1 MSPHTKQ
8 PHSSLALVTALAVLA
23 IPVAPAADFLI
34 DFGGDEGN
42 GAGAPGEPW
51 TSIDVLNQDETV
63 ELGGGVTITALDDG
77 FGPNN
82 RGAPNEGA
90 EYDGVMVPVEVRD
103 DYFFKNTD
111 AAGSEAR
118 MRIDGLP
125 AGTYNVTVFEGRTTD
140 ADQFAKIWS
149 GEEPAEANTESFAA
163 ASSTVEVSVSD
174 GEPLW
179 YKHLEDN
186 SGGISGIIIRQTNS
200 GPALESFLIDFGSDE
215 GNGAG
220 APGAPWSSIDVLNQD
235 ETVELGGG
243 VTITA
248 LDDGFGPNNRGAP
261 EEGAEYD
268 TVIVPQEVRDD
279 YFFKNTDAAGSEAR
293 MRIDG
298 LPAGTYNVTV
308 FEGRTTDADQFAKIW
323 SGEEPTE
330 ANTESFAGGS
340 ATVEVSVSKG
350 EPLWYKHLED
360 NSGGISG
367 IIIRQTSSGPP
378 LETFLVDFG
387 SDEGNGAGA
396 PGAPWTSIDVLNQDE
411 TVELG
416 GGVTITALDDGFG
429 PNNRGAPEEGA
440 EYDTVIVPKEARD
453 DYFFKNTDAAGSEAR
468 MRFDGLSAGTYSV
481 TVFEG
486 RTTDADQF
494 AKIWSGEE
502 PAEANTE
509 SFAGGSATVE
519 VNVSDGEPL
528 WYKHLEDNSGGI
540 SGIIIRQTSRVGG
553 IIKLL
558 IVSRITRSSQEGLRF
573 EIQYSSQSVL
583 DKESVVLTVD
593 GVEVVPTITDTEDGA
608 LIAFDPTEG
617 WDPGT
622 THTYSLAAKD
632 MNGNE
637 ATRSGEGAFVLDTT
651 LMPFNTPLVGPDG
664 LEGMW
669 GVRYVWGAGNTDDID
684 TAVAVLQ
691 ASDNADFEGRVFDTF
706 AEVVNDLDGGIFLE
720 PLQPLPEEVELDE
733 DLLWTGRDFIVSHRG
748 HLIITEPGEYTFG
761 VHSADGFGLRIY
773 GVEFG
778 EEAGRA
784 QVDALSPD
792 TYGFRGVTD
801 DSNSR
806 AVVNFPEAGTYPIE
820 FFWYDAVGGGKHG
833 ELYFAKGKFLAD
845 EDTEIGNVEA
855 GQWELVGTDHLAAGP
870 ALPFE
875 ILSVNV
881 GASEHTFDF
890 VTLDANAIHVLQHS
904 VNLMDWEADDS
915 AALKDLGEGQF
926 RFTAAASEDALLH
939 YRVGI
944 FPPPPAYADD
954 FESGA
959 EGWTAETAAGDTQW
973 ELGTPNAGTLTAAAS
988 GDNAW
993 GTNLAGDYTPDSV
1006 TSLRSPVIDLTEV
1019 KRPKLIFQYFV
1030 DAVQD
1035 AEGGQLRILNEAGEP
1050 IFARDEIFAGTTET
1064 WTPFEFTFPLEIRN
1078 QKIILEFRLLTDG
1091 DGEVGAG
1098 WYIDDVVIK

>member
-1 MSPHTKQ
+1 MMSVNTFV
-8 PHSSLALVTALAVLA
+8 LLLAVNTSQAQTTL
-23 IPVAPAADFLI
+23 LI

-42 GAGAPGEPW
+42 GAGAAGAPW
-51 TSIDVLNQDETV
+51 TAVDSLSQDEVV
-63 ELGGGVTITALDDG
+63 ELGGGVTLTALDDG

-90 EYDGVMVPVEVRD
+90 EYDGVMVPQEARD
-103 DYFFKNTD
+103 DYLFKNTD

-140 ADQFAKIWS
+140 PTQFAKIWS
-149 GEEPAEANTESFAA
+149 GEDEPEEANTESFAGESA
-163 ASSTVEVSVSD
+163 TVEVSVSA

-186 SGGISGIIIRQTNS
+186 SGGISGVIVRQISS
-200 GPALESFLIDFGSDE
+200 GPPLETFLIDFGGDE

-220 APGAPWSSIDVLNQD
+220 AAGAPWTSIDLLMQD
-235 ETVELGGG
+235 EVVELGGG
-243 VTITA
+243 VTLTA

-261 EEGAEYD
+261 NEGAEYD
-268 TVIVPQEVRDD
+268 GVTVPQEARDD
-279 YFFKNTDAAGSEAR
+279 YLFKNTDAAGSEAR

-308 FEGRTTDADQFAKIW
+308 FEGRTTDPTQFAKIW
-323 SGEEPTE
+323 AGEDEPAE
-330 ANTESFAGGS
+330 ENTGTFAGES
-340 ATVEVSVSKG
+340 ATVEVSVSAG

-367 IIIRQTSSGPP
+367 MIIRQTSSGPP

-396 PGAPWTSIDVLNQDE
+396 AGLPWTSIDLLMQDE
-411 TVELG
+411 VVELG
-416 GGVTITALDDGFG
+416 GGVTLTALDDGFG
-429 PNNRGAPEEGA
+429 PNNRGAPNEGA
-440 EYDTVIVPKEARD
+440 EYDGVTVPQEARD
-453 DYFFKNTDAAGSEAR
+453 DYLFKNTDAAGSEAR
-468 MRFDGLSAGTYSV
+468 MRIDGLPAGTYNV

-486 RTTDADQF
+486 RTTDPTQF
-494 AKIWSGEE
+494 AKIWSGEEE

-519 VNVSDGEPL
+519 VSVSAGEPL

-540 SGIIIRQTSRVGG
+540 SGMIIRQTSSAGEV
-553 IIKLL
+553 IKFLL
-558 IVSRITRSSQEGLRF
+558 VSRITRSSQEGLRF
-573 EIQYSSQSVL
+573 EIENSSQSVL
-583 DKESVVLTVD
+583 DKDSVILMVD
-593 GVEVVPTITDTEDGA
+593 GVEVMPTITDIDGGA
-608 LIAFDPTEG
+608 LIAFEPTEG

-622 THTYSLAAKD
+622 THTYNLVAKD
-632 MNGNE
+632 MNGND
-637 ATRSGEGAFVLDTT
+637 ATRSGEGQFILDTT

-664 LEGMW
+664 IDGMW

-706 AEVVNDLDGGIFLE
+706 AEVVNHLDGGIFLDD
-720 PLQPLPEEVELDE
+720 PIFLPEEVELDE
-733 DLLWTGRDFIVSHRG
+733 DGLWTGRDFIVSYKG
-748 HLIITEPGEYTFG
+748 HLIITEPGDYTFG
-761 VHSADGFGLRIY
+761 IHSADGFGLRIL

-784 QVDALSPD
+784 QVDALSPN

-806 AVVNFPEAGTYPIE
+806 AVVNFPQAGNYPIE

-845 EDTEIGNVEA
+845 EDTEIGEVEA
-855 GQWELVGTDHLAAGP
+855 GQWELVGTDHLAGGP

-875 ILSVNV
+875 IVSINV

-890 VTLDANAIHVLQHS
+890 VTLDADAIHVLQS
-904 VNLMDWEADDS
+904 SGNLTEWEANES
-915 AALKDLGEGQF
+915 ASLTDLGDGTF
-926 RFTAAASEDALLH
+926 RFTTAARAEPRLH
-939 YRVGI
+939 YRVAI

-954 FESGA
+954 FENGA
-959 EGWTAETAAGDTQW
+959 EGWTVETAAGDTQW
-973 ELGTPNAGTLTAAAS
+973 ELGTPNIGTLTTAAS
-988 GDNAW
+988 GENVW
-993 GTNLAGDYTPDSV
+993 GTNLGGNYTPNSV
-1006 TSLRSPVIDLTEV
+1006 TSLRSPVIDLTDV
-1019 KRPKLIFQYFV
+1019 KRPKLSFQYYI
-1030 DAVQD
+1030 DAVKD

-1050 IFARDEIFAGTTET
+1050 IFAREEIFSGKTET
-1064 WTPFEFTFPLEIRN
+1064 WTSLEFTLPLNVRN
-1078 QKIILEFRLLTDG
+1078 QKIILEFRLLTD
-1091 DGEVGAG
+1091 DDAEVGAG
-1098 WYIDDVVIK
+1098 WYIDDVVIQ